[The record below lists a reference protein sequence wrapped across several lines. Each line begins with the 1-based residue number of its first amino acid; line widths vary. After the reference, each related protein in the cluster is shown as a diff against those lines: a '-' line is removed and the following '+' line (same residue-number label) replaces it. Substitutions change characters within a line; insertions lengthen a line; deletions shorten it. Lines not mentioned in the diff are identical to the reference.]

1 MDLSNENVIHVE
13 KEGIQYLQF
22 RKLLKYSDIIT
33 HGYSLG
39 IEKNFRTAR
48 ANKQKLP
55 EQEAKKAIK
64 DYENLGKCIDIK
76 LNKMV
81 KPNQD
86 HTDKIQIV
94 EKHILENEP
103 DFNLEVYDKTDG
115 LITNKKDIALATT
128 NADCI
133 LLLFFDPVNK
143 VIANVHSG
151 WRGTIQR
158 VSVKTVQKMV
168 NKFNCKPENIIC
180 CICPS
185 IRKCH
190 FEVENDVKEI
200 FEKEFKDLKIE
211 QNNDI
216 MEKQKDK
223 EKWNIDTVL
232 INKILLEQ
240 EGLKQENIIDSGICS
255 VCNSD
260 LIHSYRV
267 ERQGYGLATALIK
280 INDKVL

>member
-39 IEKNFRTAR
+39 IDKNFRTAR

-81 KPNQD
+81 KPNQA

-158 VSVKTVQKMV
+158 ISVKTVQKMV

-216 MEKQKDK
+216 MKKQKDK

-232 INKILLEQ
+232 INKILLKQ

-280 INDKVL
+280 INELFS